1 MSLELF
7 LKVPEGA
14 IEVLFDE
21 ENQPLFKRVG
31 LGKHLG
37 IRNIRDNFKE
47 FLSQHARPR
56 SEIEDVGVT
65 DTLGRAEIIMIYSLI
80 LIVESKLLFA
90 LKNPRQLP

>member
-14 IEVLFDE
+14 IEALFDE
-21 ENQPLFKRVG
+21 QNQLLFKRAG
-31 LGKHLG
+31 LGKNLS
-37 IRNIRDNFKE
+37 IRNIRENFNE
-47 FLSQHARPR
+47 FLSHHARPR
-56 SEIEDVGVT
+56 SEIEDGGVT